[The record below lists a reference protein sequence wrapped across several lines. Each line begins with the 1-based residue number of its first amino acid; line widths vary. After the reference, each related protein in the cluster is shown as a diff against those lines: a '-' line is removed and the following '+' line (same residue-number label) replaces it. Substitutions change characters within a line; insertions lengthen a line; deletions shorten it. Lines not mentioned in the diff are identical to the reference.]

1 MRTNGKRTGT
11 PTRPHE
17 TVAVSPSPAFIKW
30 LASPGPCW
38 YTYGGDVFIAG
49 SLRMMAIDYASRI
62 ATESE
67 TACVARGF
75 ESLGMRLED
84 PAMDTFD

>member
-1 MRTNGKRTGT
+1 M
-11 PTRPHE
+11 
-17 TVAVSPSPAFIKW
+17 
-30 LASPGPCW
+30 
-38 YTYGGDVFIAG
+38 FIAG
-49 SLRMMAIDYASRI
+49 SSRMMAIDYASRI
-62 ATESE
+62 AIESE

>member
-1 MRTNGKRTGT
+1 M
-11 PTRPHE
+11 
-17 TVAVSPSPAFIKW
+17 
-30 LASPGPCW
+30 
-38 YTYGGDVFIAG
+38 FIAG

-67 TACVARGF
+67 TACVGVWVQ
-75 ESLGMRLED
+75 LPQHD